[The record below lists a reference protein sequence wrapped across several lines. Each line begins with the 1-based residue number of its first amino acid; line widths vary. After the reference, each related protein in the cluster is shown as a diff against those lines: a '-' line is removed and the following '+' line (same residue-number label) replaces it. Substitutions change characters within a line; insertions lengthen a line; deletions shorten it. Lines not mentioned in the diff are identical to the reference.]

1 VKGEIGRIYIC
12 DSCGKQT
19 FGRGIAGEF
28 LIDAEG
34 THTWFTKFETPCGWS
49 LWKGRDLCPVCR
61 PDRPPIRLWARLG
74 VDLFLTE
81 EQYDAIINADV
92 DYDVAEKTFINVI
105 KAGLFEPCGD
115 SYIPSEDGGIDIGN
129 FNI

>member
-1 VKGEIGRIYIC
+1 MTQRAPTLGLQNLKLLADGRYGKGE
-12 DSCGKQT
+12 T
-19 FGRGIAGEF
+19 FAQYVDP
-28 LIDAEG
+28 ID
-34 THTWFTKFETPCGWS
+34 
-49 LWKGRDLCPVCR
+49 
-61 PDRPPIRLWARLG
+61 PPIRLWARLG